1 MAVMFIP
8 PAFFATRGGLEPWCS
23 SSGIS
28 LDCLL
33 PHKDRARRLQ
43 QTPVVPPR
51 LLPSPCAVLETSP
64 PHPLHP
70 LKSSAPPRNPSSLQ
84 AMQHRN
90 NTFPS
95 FIPSHVQTPRT
106 GPTTFHSTAGPGQ
119 QRARCAKV
127 TAEPSPSEVHDFPR
141 STSAV
146 EGKLCQWTALRAADG
161 TVSRF
166 NPS

>member
-8 PAFFATRGGLEPWCS
+8 LAFSATRGGLEPWCS

-106 GPTTFHSTAGPGQ
+106 GPTTSVPPPPHSRSWSTEGTVCESHRLS
-119 QRARCAKV
+119 RAHPKFMR
-127 TAEPSPSEVHDFPR
+127 FPR
-141 STSAV
+141 KTLSV
-146 EGKLCQWTALRAADG
+146 DG
-161 TVSRF
+161 LAGSRRDCF
-166 NPS
+166 AI